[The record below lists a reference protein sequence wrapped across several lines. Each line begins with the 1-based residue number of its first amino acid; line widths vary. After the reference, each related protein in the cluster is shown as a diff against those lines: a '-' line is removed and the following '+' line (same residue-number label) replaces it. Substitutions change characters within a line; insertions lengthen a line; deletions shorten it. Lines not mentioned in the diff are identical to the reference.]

1 MPIAGINR
9 QSLPIPEGVNVSI
22 ADKVVTVTG
31 ANGTL
36 SRELVH
42 PKIDIA
48 VVDNE
53 VVLTTEYPR
62 KAENALLGTF
72 KSHINNMMLGVSKGF
87 EYKMKIVYSH
97 FPLKV
102 SVKDTDFIIDNF
114 LGEKYPRKAKIL
126 GETKVENKGDE
137 VTVTGP
143 DKEAVGQTVANIE
156 TATKIKGYDPRVFQ
170 DGIYVVSKGVVE

>member
-9 QSLPIPEGVNVSI
+9 QNLPIPEGVNVSI

-42 PKIDIA
+42 PKIDIK

-97 FPLKV
+97 FPVKV
-102 SVKDTDFIIDNF
+102 TVKGDTFVIDNF
-114 LGEKYPRKAKIL
+114 VGEKHPRKAKIL
-126 GETKVENKGDE
+126 GDTKVVSKGDE
-137 VTVTGP
+137 VVITGAN
-143 DKEAVGQTVANIE
+143 KEHAGQTAANIE
-156 TATKIKGYDPRVFQ
+156 KATKIKGYDPRVFQ
-170 DGIYVVSKGVVE
+170 DGIYIIQKGGI